1 MSACFQ
7 ACGTEPVVN
16 DAFINLQSDR
26 AISTAHSFQTRGGR
40 WSGPGDLYAFRFF
53 RIPEISFA
61 LQTMDNSLEL
71 TTLLNTGKLV
81 KDSEVNTAEK
91 YEFILSAMLKSS
103 MRLVLFSLSATRSL
117 VPFRN
122 ELT

>member
-1 MSACFQ
+1 MRSSTYKAMELSRQ
-7 ACGTEPVVN
+7 HILLRRVVVDGPALGTY
-16 DAFINLQSDR
+16 
-26 AISTAHSFQTRGGR
+26 TRL
-40 WSGPGDLYAFRFF
+40 DF
-53 RIPEISFA
+53 SFA

-103 MRLVLFSLSATRSL
+103 MRVVLFSLSATRSL
-117 VPFRN
+117 VPIRN

>member
-1 MSACFQ
+1 M
-7 ACGTEPVVN
+7 
-16 DAFINLQSDR
+16 
-26 AISTAHSFQTRGGR
+26 
-40 WSGPGDLYAFRFF
+40 
-53 RIPEISFA
+53 
-61 LQTMDNSLEL
+61 
-71 TTLLNTGKLV
+71 

-103 MRLVLFSLSATRSL
+103 VRVVLFSLSATRSL